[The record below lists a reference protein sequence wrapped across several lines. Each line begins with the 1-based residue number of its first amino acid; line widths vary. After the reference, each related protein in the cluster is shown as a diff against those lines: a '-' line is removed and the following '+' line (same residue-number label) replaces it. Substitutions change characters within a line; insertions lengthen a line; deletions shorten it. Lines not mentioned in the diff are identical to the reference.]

1 MTSGDI
7 TGGTSGHTDMSMAGD
22 LAIFITHQSGENAKA
37 GGMDLTVFCSIGE
50 CGRLSQSS

>member
-7 TGGTSGHTDMSMAGD
+7 TGSTSGHTDMSMAGD